1 MEEGTSGE
9 DVAIQFLSQYLD
21 RPIEEIAI
29 MQITV
34 DLAHL
39 INAIVCQAV
48 SESQNEAPEG
58 TTWH

>member
-1 MEEGTSGE
+1 MEEGTSSE
-9 DVAIQFLSQYLD
+9 DVAIQFLAQHLD
-21 RPIEEIAI
+21 RPIEEIAV

-48 SESQNEAPEG
+48 VEGQNEIPEG